1 MYSYFIETRKRK
13 RKINKKTDK
22 HIHTFTS
29 YLEIFFKKNNN
40 KLKQIFHYSEDLII
54 LNKAKAY

>member
-40 KLKQIFHYSEDLII
+40 KLK
-54 LNKAKAY
+54 